1 MGSNAIATQASTLSV
16 VNDDP
21 IMRDTQLW
29 RVVSS
34 GDLAGLSDEQKA
46 AYYLFRCRQEGL
58 NPASQPFVYMKQQ
71 GKEILYGG
79 KTAADQLRK
88 LHGITLRIVSKE
100 RIDDVY
106 VVTVE
111 ATAPDGRTDSDIGA
125 VTLGNLKGDALANA
139 LMKAITKAKRRATYS
154 ICGTGVL
161 DETELDTI
169 PGVQR
174 LDADPA
180 ASAAPVREAA
190 RSEPLPMA
198 GEVVDQQTGE
208 ILTPRTPQID
218 PKQRALELAELLRE
232 KREGLGWSVA
242 ALQAVAA
249 NEGHNLRTN
258 EGLEAMWRYL
268 SDLSAV
274 MDRIKDTGDQL
285 GWMAMQVAE
294 QAELGGYNLHSLEQ
308 AKIFLEEMQALKR
321 SALDG
326 PDDED
331 YEQGDLIDAETAPI
345 DWSER

>member
-1 MGSNAIATQASTLSV
+1 MSSSAVAVTHNSNLSV
-16 VNDDP
+16 VNEDP

-34 GDLAGLSDEQKA
+34 GDLSTLTDKQKA
-46 AYYLFRCRQEGL
+46 EYYLYRCRQEGL

-88 LHGITLRIVSKE
+88 IHGITLRIVSKE

-161 DETELDTI
+161 DETELDAI

-174 LDADPA
+174 LDAPESAVDAPA
-180 ASAAPVREAA
+180 RRASRHDAVPA
-190 RSEPLPMA
+190 
-198 GEVVDQQTGE
+198 EVVDRETGE
-208 ILTPRTPQID
+208 ILTPAPNQID
-218 PKQRALELAELLRE
+218 PRQRALDLAELLRG
-232 KREGLGWSVA
+232 KREDLGWSVA

-249 NEGHNLRTN
+249 NEGHNLRTI

-268 SDLSAV
+268 IDLSAV
-274 MDRIKDTGDQL
+274 MDSIKDTGNQL
-285 GWMAMQVAE
+285 GWHAFQIAE
-294 QAELGGYNLHSLEQ
+294 QAELGGYDLKSLEQ
-308 AKIFLEEMQALKR
+308 ARIFLDEMQELKR
-321 SALDG
+321 ATLDG
-326 PDDED
+326 PDED
-331 YEQGDLIDAETAPI
+331 PAQGVLLDADVVRVDPWAN
-345 DWSER
+345 